1 MTMRNSLIFVVLLAA
16 ACASPKARIR
26 RHQAAFDA
34 YPSEVQAKIRA
45 GEVEVGFTPEQV
57 EIALGVP
64 DRKYVRKTAA
74 GNQDVWGYGAG
85 SARPRLG
92 LSFGMG
98 SGGGGGSYGGGVG
111 VESEAGRDE
120 RARVV
125 FQEGRVVSV
134 EALRD

>member
-1 MTMRNSLIFVVLLAA
+1 MKMRNSLLLVVLLAA

-34 YPSEVQAKIRA
+34 YPSAVQAKIRA

-57 EIALGVP
+57 EMALGAP

-111 VESEAGRDE
+111 VESEAGHDE